1 MKGTLVNT
9 TTVILGSGLGLWVGH
24 RLPENIKRIVL
35 QAMGLITILLGIQMA
50 LKTESVLI
58 LIGSLVLGGITG
70 ELLKIEEA
78 LESVGEYLKRRVKS
92 ESGNFVLGFV
102 SASLLFCVGPMTVV
116 GSLEDGLF
124 GKADLLYIKSVLDG
138 FASLVL
144 SSGLGI
150 GVLFSFLTVL
160 IFQGSLTLLGNHL
173 EFILRE
179 DIINEMSAAGGLLI
193 VGIGLQL
200 LDIKRIPVA
209 NLLPALVY
217 AVALAYLKGYV

>member
-35 QAMGLITILLGIQMA
+35 QAMGLVTILLGIQMA

-78 LESVGEYLKRRVKS
+78 LEKVGEYLKRRVKS
-92 ESGNFVLGFV
+92 ESSNFVLGFV
-102 SASLLFCVGPMTVV
+102 SASLLFCVGPMTIV
-116 GSLEDGLF
+116 GSLEDGMS

-138 FASLVL
+138 FASLIL

-160 IFQGSLTLLGNHL
+160 IFQGSLTLLGNQL

-179 DIINEMSAAGGLLI
+179 DIITEMSAAGGLLI

-200 LDIKRIPVA
+200 LEIKKIKVA
-209 NLLPALVY
+209 NLLPTLLY
-217 AVALAYLKGYV
+217 AVVLAYSKGYM

>member
-9 TTVILGSGLGLWVGH
+9 ATVIVGSGLGLWVGH

-35 QAMGLITILLGIQMA
+35 HAMGLVTILLGIQMA
-50 LKTESVLI
+50 LKTESALI
-58 LIGSLVLGGITG
+58 MIGSLVLGGITG
-70 ELLKIEEA
+70 ELLKIEHA
-78 LESVGEYLKRRVKS
+78 LENVGGYLKRRVKS
-92 ESGNFVLGFV
+92 KSGNFVLGFV

-160 IFQGSLTLLGNHL
+160 IFQGSLTLLGNEL
-173 EFILRE
+173 DFILQE
-179 DIINEMSAAGGLLI
+179 NIINEMSAAGGLLI

-200 LDIKRIPVA
+200 LDIKRIRVA
-209 NLLPALVY
+209 NLLPTLVY
-217 AVALAYLKGYV
+217 AVVFAYLRQLI

>member
-9 TTVILGSGLGLWVGH
+9 TTVILGSGIGLWAGH

-35 QAMGLITILLGIQMA
+35 QAMGLVTILLGIQMA

-78 LESVGEYLKRRVKS
+78 LEEVGEYLKKKVKS

-138 FASLVL
+138 FASLIL

-160 IFQGSLTLLGNHL
+160 IFQGSLTLLGNQL

-179 DIINEMSAAGGLLI
+179 DIITEMSAAGGLLI

-200 LDIKRIPVA
+200 LEIKKIKVA
-209 NLLPALVY
+209 NLLPTLIY
-217 AVALAYLKGYV
+217 AVILAYLKGYI

>member
-35 QAMGLITILLGIQMA
+35 QAMGLVTILLGIQMA

-78 LESVGEYLKRRVKS
+78 LEKVGEYLKRRVKS
-92 ESGNFVLGFV
+92 ESSNFVLGFV
-102 SASLLFCVGPMTVV
+102 SASLLFCVGPMTIV
-116 GSLEDGLF
+116 GSLEDGMS

-138 FASLVL
+138 FASLIL
-144 SSGLGI
+144 SSGLGV

-160 IFQGSLTLLGNHL
+160 FFQGSLTLLGGQL
-173 EFILRE
+173 QFLLRE
-179 DIINEMSAAGGLLI
+179 NIINEMSAAGGLLI

-200 LDIKRIPVA
+200 LEIKKIKVA
-209 NLLPALVY
+209 NLLPTLLY
-217 AVALAYLKGYV
+217 AVVLACLKGYI

>member
-9 TTVILGSGLGLWVGH
+9 ATVIIGSGIGLWVGH

-35 QAMGLITILLGIQMA
+35 QAMGLVTILLGIQMA

-78 LESVGEYLKRRVKS
+78 LEKVGEYLKRRVKS
-92 ESGNFVLGFV
+92 ESSNFVLGFV
-102 SASLLFCVGPMTVV
+102 SASLLFCVGPMTIV
-116 GSLEDGLF
+116 GSLEDGMS

-138 FASLVL
+138 FASLIL

-160 IFQGSLTLLGNHL
+160 IFQGSLTLLGNQL

-179 DIINEMSAAGGLLI
+179 DIITEMSAAGGLLI

-200 LDIKRIPVA
+200 LEIKKIKVA
-209 NLLPALVY
+209 NLLPTLLY
-217 AVALAYLKGYV
+217 AVVLAYLKGYI

>member
-35 QAMGLITILLGIQMA
+35 QAMGLVTILLGIQMA

-78 LESVGEYLKRRVKS
+78 LEKVGEYLKRRVKS

-138 FASLVL
+138 FASLIL

-160 IFQGSLTLLGNHL
+160 IFQGSLTLLGNQL

-179 DIINEMSAAGGLLI
+179 DIITEMSAAGGLLI

-200 LDIKRIPVA
+200 LEIKKIKVA
-209 NLLPALVY
+209 NLLPTLIY
-217 AVALAYLKGYV
+217 AVILAYLKSYI

>member
-9 TTVILGSGLGLWVGH
+9 TTVIVGSGIGLWVGH

-35 QAMGLITILLGIQMA
+35 QAMGLVTILLGIQMA

-78 LESVGEYLKRRVKS
+78 LENVGEYLKKKVKS

-138 FASLVL
+138 FASLIL

-150 GVLFSFLTVL
+150 GVFFSFLTVL
-160 IFQGSLTLLGNHL
+160 IFQGSLTLLGNQL

-179 DIINEMSAAGGLLI
+179 DIITEMSAAGGLLI

-200 LDIKRIPVA
+200 LEIKKIKVA
-209 NLLPALVY
+209 NLLPTLIY
-217 AVALAYLKGYV
+217 AVILAYLKGYI

>member
-9 TTVILGSGLGLWVGH
+9 TTVIVGSGIGLWVGH

-35 QAMGLITILLGIQMA
+35 HAMGLVTILLGIQMA

-78 LESVGEYLKRRVKS
+78 LEKVGEYLKKKVKS

-138 FASLVL
+138 FASLIL

-160 IFQGSLTLLGNHL
+160 IFQGSLTLLGNQL

-179 DIINEMSAAGGLLI
+179 DIITEMSAAGGLLI

-200 LDIKRIPVA
+200 LDIKKIRVA
-209 NLLPALVY
+209 NLLPTLVY
-217 AVALAYLKGYV
+217 AVILAYLKGYI

>member
-35 QAMGLITILLGIQMA
+35 QAMGLVTILLGIQMA

-70 ELLKIEEA
+70 ELLKIEQA
-78 LESVGEYLKRRVKS
+78 LENVGEYLKRKVKS

-102 SASLLFCVGPMTVV
+102 SASLLFCVGPMTIV
-116 GSLEDGLF
+116 GSLEDGMS

-138 FASLVL
+138 FASLIL

-160 IFQGSLTLLGNHL
+160 FFQGSLTLLGGQL
-173 EFILRE
+173 QFLLRE
-179 DIINEMSAAGGLLI
+179 NIINEMSAAGGLLI

-200 LDIKRIPVA
+200 LEIKKIKVA
-209 NLLPALVY
+209 NLLPTLLY
-217 AVALAYLKGYV
+217 AVVLAYLKGYI

>member
-9 TTVILGSGLGLWVGH
+9 TTVIVGSGLGLWVGH

-35 QAMGLITILLGIQMA
+35 QAMGLVTILLGIQMA

-138 FASLVL
+138 FASLIL

-160 IFQGSLTLLGNHL
+160 IFQGSLTLLGNQL

-179 DIINEMSAAGGLLI
+179 DIITEMSAAGGLLI

-200 LDIKRIPVA
+200 LEIKKIKVA
-209 NLLPALVY
+209 NLLPTLIY
-217 AVALAYLKGYV
+217 AVILAYLKGYI

>member
-9 TTVILGSGLGLWVGH
+9 TTVIVGSGIGLWVGH

-35 QAMGLITILLGIQMA
+35 QAMGLVTILLGIQMA

-78 LESVGEYLKRRVKS
+78 LEEVGEYLKKKVKS

-138 FASLVL
+138 FASLIL

-160 IFQGSLTLLGNHL
+160 IFQGSLTLLGNQL

-179 DIINEMSAAGGLLI
+179 DIITEMSAAGGLLI

-200 LDIKRIPVA
+200 LEIKKIKVA
-209 NLLPALVY
+209 NLLPTLIY
-217 AVALAYLKGYV
+217 AVILAYLKGYI

>member
-9 TTVILGSGLGLWVGH
+9 ATVIVGSGIGLWVGH

-35 QAMGLITILLGIQMA
+35 QAMGLVTILLGIQMA

-78 LESVGEYLKRRVKS
+78 LEKVGEYLRKRVKS

-102 SASLLFCVGPMTVV
+102 SASLLFCVGPMTIV
-116 GSLEDGLF
+116 GSLEDGMS

-138 FASLVL
+138 FASLIL
-144 SSGLGI
+144 SSSLGI

-160 IFQGSLTLLGNHL
+160 FFQGSLTLLGGQL
-173 EFILRE
+173 QFLLRE
-179 DIINEMSAAGGLLI
+179 NIINEMSAAGGLLI

-200 LDIKRIPVA
+200 LEIKKIKVA
-209 NLLPALVY
+209 NLLPTLLY
-217 AVALAYLKGYV
+217 AVVLAYLKGYI

>member
-9 TTVILGSGLGLWVGH
+9 TTVIIGSGLGLWVGH

>member
-9 TTVILGSGLGLWVGH
+9 ATVIVGSGIGLWVGH

-35 QAMGLITILLGIQMA
+35 QAMGLVTILLGIQMA

-78 LESVGEYLKRRVKS
+78 LEKVGEYLRRRVKS

-102 SASLLFCVGPMTVV
+102 SASLLFCVGPMTIV
-116 GSLEDGLF
+116 GSLEDGMS

-138 FASLVL
+138 FASLIL

-160 IFQGSLTLLGNHL
+160 FFQGSLTLLGGQL
-173 EFILRE
+173 QFLLRE
-179 DIINEMSAAGGLLI
+179 NIINEMSAAGGLLI

-200 LDIKRIPVA
+200 LEIKKIKVA
-209 NLLPALVY
+209 NLLPTLLY
-217 AVALAYLKGYV
+217 AVVLAYLKGYI

>member
-9 TTVILGSGLGLWVGH
+9 ATVIIGSGIGLWVGH

-35 QAMGLITILLGIQMA
+35 QAMGLVTILLGIQMA

-78 LESVGEYLKRRVKS
+78 LEKVGEYLKRRVKS

-102 SASLLFCVGPMTVV
+102 SASLLFCVGPMTIV
-116 GSLEDGLF
+116 GSLEDGMS

-138 FASLVL
+138 FASLIL

-160 IFQGSLTLLGNHL
+160 FFQGSLTLLGGQL
-173 EFILRE
+173 QFLLRE
-179 DIINEMSAAGGLLI
+179 NIINEMSAAGGLLI

-200 LDIKRIPVA
+200 LEIKKIKVA
-209 NLLPALVY
+209 NLLPTLIY
-217 AVALAYLKGYV
+217 AVILAYLKGYI

>member
-9 TTVILGSGLGLWVGH
+9 ATVIVGSGIGLWVGH

-35 QAMGLITILLGIQMA
+35 QAMGLVTILLGIQMA

-78 LESVGEYLKRRVKS
+78 LEKVGEYLRKRVKS

-102 SASLLFCVGPMTVV
+102 SASLLFCVGPMTIV
-116 GSLEDGLF
+116 GSLEDGMS

-138 FASLVL
+138 FASLIL
-144 SSGLGI
+144 SSSLGI

-160 IFQGSLTLLGNHL
+160 IFQGSLTLLGNQL

-179 DIINEMSAAGGLLI
+179 DIITEMSAAGGLLI

-200 LDIKRIPVA
+200 LEIKKIKVA
-209 NLLPALVY
+209 NLLPTLLY
-217 AVALAYLKGYV
+217 AVVLAYLKGYI

>member
-9 TTVILGSGLGLWVGH
+9 VTVIVGSGLGLWVGH

-35 QAMGLITILLGIQMA
+35 HAMGLVTILLGIQMA
-50 LKTESVLI
+50 LKTESALI

-78 LESVGEYLKRRVKS
+78 LESVGEYLKKRVKS

-150 GVLFSFLTVL
+150 GVFFSFLTVL
-160 IFQGSLTLLGNHL
+160 IFQGSLTLLGNQL

-179 DIINEMSAAGGLLI
+179 DIITEMSAAGGLLI

-200 LDIKRIPVA
+200 LDIKKIRVA
-209 NLLPALVY
+209 NLLPTLVY
-217 AVALAYLKGYV
+217 AVILAYLRAFV

>member
-1 MKGTLVNT
+1 MKGTIVNT
-9 TTVILGSGLGLWVGH
+9 ATVIVGSSIGLWVGH
-24 RLPENIKRIVL
+24 RLPENIKSIVL
-35 QAMGLITILLGIQMA
+35 HAMGLVTILLGIQMA
-50 LKTESVLI
+50 LKTESALL

-78 LESVGEYLKRRVKS
+78 LESVGEYLKAKVKS

-138 FASLVL
+138 FASLIL

-160 IFQGSLTLLGNHL
+160 IFQGSLTLLGNQL

-179 DIINEMSAAGGLLI
+179 DIITEMSAGGGLLI

-200 LDIKRIPVA
+200 LDIKKIRVA
-209 NLLPALVY
+209 NLLPTLIY
-217 AVALAYLKGYV
+217 AVVLAYLKGYI

>member
-9 TTVILGSGLGLWVGH
+9 ATVIVGSGIGLWVGH
-24 RLPENIKRIVL
+24 RLPENIKKIVL
-35 QAMGLITILLGIQMA
+35 QAMGLVTILLGIQMA

-78 LESVGEYLKRRVKS
+78 LEKVGEYLKRRVKS

-138 FASLVL
+138 FASLIL

-150 GVLFSFLTVL
+150 GVFFSFLTVL
-160 IFQGSLTLLGNHL
+160 IFQGSLTLLGNQL

-179 DIINEMSAAGGLLI
+179 DIITEMSAAGGLLI

-200 LDIKRIPVA
+200 LEIKKIKVA
-209 NLLPALVY
+209 NLLPTLIY
-217 AVALAYLKGYV
+217 AVILAYLKGYI

>member
-9 TTVILGSGLGLWVGH
+9 ATVIVGSGIGLWVGH

-35 QAMGLITILLGIQMA
+35 QAMGLVTILLGIQMA

-78 LESVGEYLKRRVKS
+78 LEKVGEYLKRRVKS
-92 ESGNFVLGFV
+92 ESSNFVLGFV
-102 SASLLFCVGPMTVV
+102 SASLLFCVGPMTIV
-116 GSLEDGLF
+116 GSLEDGMS
-124 GKADLLYIKSVLDG
+124 GKADMLYIKSVLDG
-138 FASLVL
+138 FASLIL

-160 IFQGSLTLLGNHL
+160 FFQGSLTLLGGQL
-173 EFILRE
+173 QFLLRE
-179 DIINEMSAAGGLLI
+179 NIINEMSAAGGLLI

-200 LDIKRIPVA
+200 LEIKKIKVA
-209 NLLPALVY
+209 NLLPTLLY
-217 AVALAYLKGYV
+217 AVVLAYLKGYI

>member
-9 TTVILGSGLGLWVGH
+9 TTVIIGSGLGLWVGH

-35 QAMGLITILLGIQMA
+35 QAMGLVTILLGIQMA
-50 LKTESVLI
+50 LKTESALI
-58 LIGSLVLGGITG
+58 MIGSLVLGGITG
-70 ELLKIEEA
+70 ELLKIEQS
-78 LESVGEYLKRRVKS
+78 LENVGEYLKRRVKS

-160 IFQGSLTLLGNHL
+160 IFQGSLTLLGNEL
-173 EFILRE
+173 EFILQE
-179 DIINEMSAAGGLLI
+179 NIINEMSAAGGLLI

-200 LDIKRIPVA
+200 LDIKRIRVA
-209 NLLPALVY
+209 NLLPTLVY
-217 AVALAYLKGYV
+217 AVVFAYLRQLI

>member
-9 TTVILGSGLGLWVGH
+9 ATVMVGSGIGLWVGH

-35 QAMGLITILLGIQMA
+35 QAMGLVTILLGIQMA

-78 LESVGEYLKRRVKS
+78 LEKVGEYLKRRVKS
-92 ESGNFVLGFV
+92 ESSNFVLGFV
-102 SASLLFCVGPMTVV
+102 SASLLFCVGPMTIV
-116 GSLEDGLF
+116 GSLEDGMS

-138 FASLVL
+138 FASLIL
-144 SSGLGI
+144 SSSLGI

-160 IFQGSLTLLGNHL
+160 FFQGSLTLLGGQL
-173 EFILRE
+173 QFLLRE
-179 DIINEMSAAGGLLI
+179 NIINEMSAAGGLLI

-200 LDIKRIPVA
+200 LEIKKIKVA
-209 NLLPALVY
+209 NLLPTLLY
-217 AVALAYLKGYV
+217 AVVLAYLKGYI

>member
-35 QAMGLITILLGIQMA
+35 QAMGLVTILLGIQMA

-78 LESVGEYLKRRVKS
+78 LEKVGEYLKRRVKS

-102 SASLLFCVGPMTVV
+102 SASLLFCVGPMTIV
-116 GSLEDGLF
+116 GSLEDGMS

-138 FASLVL
+138 FASLIL

-160 IFQGSLTLLGNHL
+160 IFQGSLTLLGNQL

-179 DIINEMSAAGGLLI
+179 DIITEMSAAGGLLI

-200 LDIKRIPVA
+200 LEIKKIKVA
-209 NLLPALVY
+209 NLLPTLLY
-217 AVALAYLKGYV
+217 AVVLAYLKGFI